1 MSKIMPSQI
10 CHQLEFLNNISVI
23 VVSGLN
29 RSKFCEDLIK
39 FTLFFLAQ
47 KRAGFHLINGYV
59 LLYYLRVDSSTLMSL
74 PCPADVIDSFS
85 VRYSQRILKRKKGV
99 WITKIFTFFQIER
112 YSFILF
118 CFYAGP
124 SNSHFL
130 SYSSPYQGLH
140 NNSQLLALYR
150 RL

>member
-10 CHQLEFLNNISVI
+10 CHQLGFLNNISVI

-59 LLYYLRVDSSTLMSL
+59 LLYYLRVDSSTLISL
-74 PCPADVIDSFS
+74 PCPADLIDSSS
-85 VRYSQRILKRKKGV
+85 VCYSQRIFKRKRG
-99 WITKIFTFFQIER
+99 FE
-112 YSFILF
+112 
-118 CFYAGP
+118 
-124 SNSHFL
+124 
-130 SYSSPYQGLH
+130 
-140 NNSQLLALYR
+140 
-150 RL
+150 

>member
-1 MSKIMPSQI
+1 MPSQI
-10 CHQLEFLNNISVI
+10 CFQLGFLNNISVI

-59 LLYYLRVDSSTLMSL
+59 LLYYLRADSSTLISL

-85 VRYSQRILKRKKGV
+85 VRYSQRILKRKRG
-99 WITKIFTFFQIER
+99 FE
-112 YSFILF
+112 
-118 CFYAGP
+118 
-124 SNSHFL
+124 
-130 SYSSPYQGLH
+130 
-140 NNSQLLALYR
+140 
-150 RL
+150 